1 MQNSFIITIPSS
13 EYLTFNFI
21 LTKQL
26 SDDGLPRYLTVKA
39 VGFFYSLEI
48 FTCKAFY
55 FHAPIHTKRDMIV

>member
-21 LTKQL
+21 LTNQL

-39 VGFFYSLEI
+39 VGFFFILWKYLHAKPSI
-48 FTCKAFY
+48 FMHQFTQNV
-55 FHAPIHTKRDMIV
+55 I